1 MEKTLEAS
9 ISVTVTSTFT
19 ADDVKPLRLSSQLLN
34 ATSLLRGMVASDHCF
49 KTQSRL
55 GDRISHFEAPSVLST
70 VPPLLSL
77 AEDQIA

>member
-9 ISVTVTSTFT
+9 ILVTVTSTFT
-19 ADDVKPLRLSSQLLN
+19 ADDVKPMRSSSQLLN
-34 ATSLLRGMVASDHCF
+34 ATSLLRGMQADPSSGLKASY
-49 KTQSRL
+49 
-55 GDRISHFEAPSVLST
+55 FEASSVLST